1 MTSHAGTARRPRV
14 LTPSIT
20 LATARRALQQLRHDH
35 RTVALLLVVPC
46 VLMALLA
53 WILVDQPGA
62 FDRWG
67 ASLLGVFPLFVMFLV
82 TSVATLRERTSG
94 TLERLL
100 VMPIGKADFLLGY
113 GLAFG
118 LAAAL
123 QAVVVSGVAFGL
135 LDLDVAGE
143 VWAVFLLT
151 IVLAV
156 LGTALGLFVS
166 AFANTEFQA
175 VQFMP
180 VVIIPQLLLCGLVVP
195 RAALP
200 PALEWVSSLM
210 PLSYAIEAM
219 QDVMAGPVGAD
230 YWRSLGAVGLFVVAA
245 LALGAVTLRRR
256 TP

>member
-1 MTSHAGTARRPRV
+1 
-14 LTPSIT
+14 
-20 LATARRALQQLRHDH
+20 
-35 RTVALLLVVPC
+35 VALLLLVPS
-46 VLMALLA
+46 VLMSLLA
-53 WILVDQPGA
+53 WMLVDQPGA

-67 ASLLGVFPLFVMFLV
+67 APLLGVFPLIVMFLV

-100 VMPIGKADFLLGY
+100 AMPIGKADFLLGY

-118 LAAAL
+118 LAAAI
-123 QAVVVSGVAFGL
+123 QGVVVAGLAFGL
-135 LDLDVAGE
+135 LGLDVAGQ

-151 IVLAV
+151 VVVAV

-180 VVIIPQLLLCGLVVP
+180 AVILPQLLLCGLVVP
-195 RAALP
+195 REALP
-200 PALEWVSSLM
+200 RALELVSNVLPM
-210 PLSYAIEAM
+210 SYAVDAINE
-219 QDVMAGPVGAD
+219 VVAGPVGAD
-230 YWRSLGAVGLFVVAA
+230 YWRALGIVGLFVVGA